1 MKRNIIISVFIS
13 LAIGVAVGVY
23 DVFNPIILDE
33 CGDWAHLPLRYALKT
48 NALRASTRYD
58 TIKKQTDNQMIIS
71 LFLCPRKDSNLHAS
85 RHTHLK
91 RARLPIPPLG
101 H

>member
-1 MKRNIIISVFIS
+1 
-13 LAIGVAVGVY
+13 
-23 DVFNPIILDE
+23 
-33 CGDWAHLPLRYALKT
+33 
-48 NALRASTRYD
+48 
-58 TIKKQTDNQMIIS
+58 MIIS

-101 H
+101 LFAVAKVVIIFKLAIVFVKNHQKNASIAIFCLYNWRCWQEK